1 MGGRVVTTPLRVVL
15 ADDHPV
21 YRNGLAR
28 LLTELGG
35 FEVVGLAADGAEA
48 IKLVAEHRPDVVV
61 MDLRMPGIDGVE
73 AIRQILAAD
82 PDIGVVVLTM
92 FDDDVLLHA
101 AIRAG
106 ARGYLLKDADDTQ
119 IARALISI
127 ASGEAVFGE
136 ATAHRLL
143 ASIADQPSPHSVR
156 PLPQLTAREFEI
168 IQVMARGLT
177 NQEIANTLYLS
188 ERTVRN
194 YVSNIF
200 TKLGVDNRA
209 QAITLARDVGVGER

>member
-1 MGGRVVTTPLRVVL
+1 MTARLRVVL

-21 YRNGLAR
+21 YLNGLAR
-28 LLTELGG
+28 LLTDLGG
-35 FEVVGLAADGAEA
+35 FDVVGLAVNGAEA
-48 IKLVAEHRPDVVV
+48 IALVADHRPDVVA

-73 AIRQILAAD
+73 AIRQIVAAH
-82 PDIGVVVLTM
+82 PDTGVVALTM
-92 FDDDVLLHA
+92 FDDDALLHA

-119 IARALISI
+119 IARALTSI
-127 ASGEAVFGE
+127 ASGESVFGE
-136 ATAHRLL
+136 APAHRLL
-143 ASIADQPSPHSVR
+143 AAIAGQPLRRTVR
-156 PLPQLTAREFEI
+156 PLPQLTGREFEI
-168 IQVMARGLT
+168 VELMARGLT

-188 ERTVRN
+188 ERTARN

-209 QAITLARDVGVGER
+209 QAITLARDLGVGDRP